1 MALETET
8 ETTLVLDKQSV
19 LGKKPEERS
28 ITNLPKQIS
37 LPALRQ
43 LQNMLAE
50 SLKEPGHTTQLPF
63 GDAPDELTLAVF
75 KDRGKGD
82 YHWTLYRGDQGNR
95 MLVWEQVSADPA
107 FIHQLITAQF
117 PSFDAVSKSDQA
129 VTQSFESQS
138 TSGRVR
144 GKATLEGN
152 LENMQMPN
160 VLQSV
165 GMSKGTGRL
174 EVETT
179 SENATVYFDDGNPI
193 HCVLGSLEGSP
204 ALIELVGWEEGQFRF
219 YPEAKFETVTI
230 KKRLDMMLMEGAA
243 LDDQRQLLKQ
253 KNIRDESY
261 LLRNHPSITEQLFEQ
276 LLEKGTGA
284 DMTLQK
290 RMYQLIDNKSRLIDI
305 LRKCN
310 VNKQKWVPIIF
321 NFATCNLVTF
331 VDELPDSSEKPM
343 QEADIDWNQA
353 REAERLLMSAE
364 TGVLSQQAFLYLLER
379 EFHRF
384 ERFGRPVSVILLE
397 LCVRSA
403 DPNGAPQPLPLGA
416 IREVAERVNK
426 MKRKTDSFA
435 HYESS
440 GFALLLPE
448 TESTSARN
456 FAGRMAEMLMTTP
469 LSAKF
474 GGSPVLASV
483 GVGSVPDDCVSLGA
497 MLAIAKPAR
506 PQ

>member
-1 MALETET
+1 LETVET
-8 ETTLVLDKQSV
+8 DISSVLDKQSV

-37 LPALRQ
+37 LPSLRQ

-63 GDAPDELTLAVF
+63 GDAPEELSLAVF

-82 YHWTLYRGDQGNR
+82 YHWALYRGDQGNL
-95 MLVWEQVSADPA
+95 MLVWEQVSPDPA

-117 PSFDAVSKSDQA
+117 PALEVVSQSQQA
-129 VTQSFESQS
+129 VTQSFDSQA
-138 TSGRVR
+138 TSGRMR
-144 GKATLEGN
+144 SKATLEGN

-174 EVETT
+174 EVETP

-193 HCVLGSLEGSP
+193 HCVLGSLEGSS
-204 ALIELVGWEEGQFRF
+204 ALIELVGWEEGEFRF

-253 KNIRDESY
+253 KNIHDESY

-284 DMTLQK
+284 DMALQK
-290 RMYQLIDNKSRLIDI
+290 RMYQLIDSKSRLIDI

-310 VNKQKWVPIIF
+310 VSKQKWVPIIF

-343 QEADIDWNQA
+343 KEADIDWSQA
-353 REAERLLMSAE
+353 REAERSLLRE
-364 TGVLSQQAFLYLLER
+364 DTGIFSQQAFLFLLER

-397 LCVRSA
+397 LYVRAA
-403 DPNGAPQPLPLGA
+403 DPSAPPQPLPAGA
-416 IREVAERVNK
+416 LREVADRVNK
-426 MKRKTDSFA
+426 MKRKTDLFA
-435 HYESS
+435 HYDSA
-440 GFALLLPE
+440 GFALILPE

-474 GGSPVLASV
+474 GGSPVIASV
-483 GVGSVPDDCVSLGA
+483 GVGSIPDDCPSLGA
-497 MLAIAKPAR
+497 MMALAKPAR